1 MSGLRLLIIAGVCTA
16 LVGIVVMSPG
26 LRQRVGGLARGVSE
40 DVGPAPASNRI
51 GSEIKVYVPRGGRF
65 YHGADCAR
73 LEPLNA
79 VPMRL
84 SEAKALY
91 EPCPECNP
99 PR

>member
-1 MSGLRLLIIAGVCTA
+1 MSGLRI
-16 LVGIVVMSPG
+16 LVVAAICMAAVGFVVMSPG
-26 LRQRVGGLARGVSE
+26 LRHRVGKLVSE
-40 DVGPAPASNRI
+40 DVGPAPPSSQI
-51 GSEIKVYVPRGGRF
+51 GSETKVYVPRGGRF
-65 YHGADCAR
+65 YHAADCAR

-84 SEAKALY
+84 SQAKALY